1 MFKVNQLF
9 KNEFLCLPLKNHLNI
24 KTKFDILRV
33 NPLYVD
39 CLECNGSSASP
50 NSRKPIEKK
59 LRQTTPPSG
68 ERSNSSGYG
77 GSHGDS
83 NQDPLYTDLLKAS
96 AILEQNPDFVKSIQ
110 VTGKS
115 STKSSSGGTL
125 TTIPEGKIDF
135 TIPRPIWPYKANKQE
150 ATRRDYYDSLV
161 DETLLLYTSFNFA
174 PDSLE
179 AMGNDRQLTV
189 KDVLVDLLHGINATI
204 EGKTGLTAEEML
216 RCVNEKITLSIE
228 TLRASS
234 EDEVKNL
241 CVNLSNCKKV
251 NSVVRAFSN
260 SNSSSGNSS
269 QSSPEWNGDRSRTL
283 SASNTDEIE
292 IYHSPSGSSSS
303 GFSDSGGNR
312 LPVFVHEDLSSVP
325 NGVRNAMIY
334 GTLKSNS
341 KSCKDGT
348 VDDFAPKN
356 RLLRVDD
363 SRPSVWEQY
372 YGIKVVSEGEVK
384 YAAKPTDVP
393 LFVSR
398 TYCYC
403 IYWIM

>member
-1 MFKVNQLF
+1 M
-9 KNEFLCLPLKNHLNI
+9 
-24 KTKFDILRV
+24 
-33 NPLYVD
+33 D
-39 CLECNGSSASP
+39 CLEYNETSVTLN
-50 NSRKPIEKK
+50 NSKTVKEKHH
-59 LRQTTPPSG
+59 QGTPPSG
-68 ERSNSSGYG
+68 ERSSSSGYG
-77 GSHGDS
+77 GSRGSNGDS
-83 NQDPLYTDLLKAS
+83 NQDPLYSDLLKAS
-96 AILEQNPDFVKSIQ
+96 AILEQNPEFVKSIQ
-110 VTGKS
+110 VTGKCIKS
-115 STKSSSGGTL
+115 DKVSGSSSGGTL

-161 DETLLLYTSFNFA
+161 DDTLLLYTSFNFA

-189 KDVLVDLLHGINATI
+189 KDVLVDLLNGINATI
-204 EGKTGLTAEEML
+204 EGKTGLSAEEML
-216 RCVNEKITLSIE
+216 KCVNEKIALSIE

-234 EDEVKNL
+234 EEEVKNL
-241 CVNLSNCKKV
+241 CMNLSNCKKV

-269 QSSPEWNGDRSRTL
+269 QSSPEWNGGNRSRTL
-283 SASNTDEIE
+283 STNTDEIE

-303 GFSDSGGNR
+303 GFSDSGKQYEANNR

-334 GTLKSNS
+334 GTLKSNL
-341 KSCKDGT
+341 KSGKDK
-348 VDDFAPKN
+348 VADDFAPKK
-356 RLLRVDD
+356 RLLRVND

-372 YGIKVVSEGEVK
+372 YGIKVITEGEVK
-384 YAAKPTDVP
+384 YTAKPTDVP

-398 TYCYC
+398 THCY
-403 IYWIM
+403 